1 MAMSILPSQAP
12 SMRTCATRLPP
23 ASTTARFIGWLIS
36 VAWASPAART
46 RFASASENVCC
57 SFTGGVSL
65 GSVRAFADAGRP
77 WFVVA
82 LVEVVVAGWGSGQ
95 LRYRAQPLPPDNAAL
110 GGPALGRRRGRH
122 RPCPAWRG

>member
-1 MAMSILPSQAP
+1 MAMSMLPSQAP

-23 ASTTARFIGWLIS
+23 ASTTAMFIGWLIS

-46 RFASASENVCC
+46 RLASASKTVCC

-65 GSVRAFADAGRP
+65 VSVHAFADAGRP
-77 WFVVA
+77 WFVVVA

-95 LRYRAQPLPPDNAAL
+95 LQHRAQPLPPDNAAL
-110 GGPALGRRRGRH
+110 GGPAPG
-122 RPCPAWRG
+122 